1 MKVKRITAL
10 LLSLTMILTL
20 IPTFT
25 ATAFA
30 ESAENLYK
38 FDETTGTIT
47 GVKDTTI
54 TEALIPETIN
64 GVAVKAIGTRAFFDC
79 RDSLKTVSI
88 PKGVT
93 SIGKEAFYCC
103 RQLESV
109 SLPNGLQTIGKNAF
123 RTCEILKDVNIP
135 STVNYIGDCA
145 FGHCYKIE
153 SLTIPSG
160 ITEII
165 DNTFMSCKSLKT
177 VKIPYSVTSIGDW
190 AFAGCESLTNVTI
203 SDNVTKIGKYAFDD
217 CQGIKNLVIPDSV
230 KSIGIYAFEGC
241 RYMKSIT
248 LPSGITEI
256 GGGMFSRCYELKS
269 VVIPNTVTKVGS
281 NVFSLNFELEN
292 IVFPNSVEEI
302 DYIALE
308 RSDNLKDIYYVGTRE
323 QWEKINILYHMGSS
337 YDSSMLTFIPLTFTA
352 PEDLEYDGTEK
363 AAAVTTTNTEIGA
376 ITVKYYNEKNE
387 EVEPITPG
395 KYKVKIDI
403 SANDKHSAVSG
414 IEAGTFTIV
423 KGDSQTAASAAKT
436 TVTYGEDITITAD
449 VSISNQRMM
458 RMMRAANSA
467 TAAKADTVDFYVKAG
482 EDEILLGTAEVQY
495 ADSAKKDGGT
505 ASLTIKTT
513 DKLLQPGV
521 NKVMAEYGGSVNL
534 NGSGSDEISVTLEKK
549 EVGLQWSGH
558 ADRIFDESESD
569 VKSAVTGVESGDG
582 DITVTV
588 SSGKESAA
596 GTHTATATELVGA
609 NAMYYKLPQNPTCQY
624 KILDVTKPVISGIEN
639 GATYCSAQTVTVTD
653 NAIDTVTV
661 NGKPV
666 SLDANGKFVLN
677 PAEGVQKIVAT
688 DKSGNYAEMSATVN
702 DGHTPKADDGSCLTA
717 VDCEFCGEIAI
728 AAKSEH
734 AWSDWE
740 PSENYRGRHER
751 KCTSSGCVASE
762 TGNCMDEVAPFT
774 RCDKCG
780 ADLFVYY
787 PTQKSDLSWI
797 NEQLPKLK
805 FVARSTK
812 TVKKN
817 VRVTIKADED
827 TASTIEAIGNLGYTV
842 KYKYYRS
849 LKKSSG
855 YKAMLLKSDK
865 TYLNT
870 YGVKNAMYYYKVR
883 VMIYDKSNN
892 LVAKSELKQCSYANR
907 RWSR

>member
-1 MKVKRITAL
+1 MNVKKAIAL
-10 LLSLTMILTL
+10 VISLTMILTL

-38 FDETTGTIT
+38 FNEATGTIT

-54 TEALIPETIN
+54 TEAVIPETIN
-64 GVAVKAIGTRAFFDC
+64 GVEVKVIGARAFFDC

-93 SIGKEAFYCC
+93 VIEKEAFYCC

-109 SLPNGLQTIGKNAF
+109 SLPEGLLTIGNEAF
-123 RTCEILKDVNIP
+123 TTCDNLTEVNIP
-135 STVNYIGDCA
+135 STVNYIGNGA
-145 FGHCYKIE
+145 FKHCPKIK
-153 SLTIPSG
+153 SITIPSG
-160 ITEII
+160 IKEIA
-165 DNTFMSCKSLKT
+165 DNTFMSCTSLKT
-177 VKIPYSVTSIGDW
+177 VSIPYSVTSIGDW
-190 AFAGCESLTNVTI
+190 AFVGCESLTDVKI
-203 SDNVTKIGKYAFDD
+203 SDNVTKIGKYAFKD

-230 KSIGIYAFEGC
+230 KSIGISAFEGC

-256 GGGMFSRCYELKS
+256 GGGLFSGCYELKS
-269 VVIPNTVTKVGS
+269 IVIPNTVTKVGS
-281 NVFSLNFELEN
+281 NVFERNYELEN

-302 DYIALE
+302 TYLGLDK
-308 RSDNLKDIYYVGTRE
+308 SDNLKDVYYVGTRE
-323 QWEKINILYHMGSS
+323 QWEKINIIYHMGSS
-337 YDSSMLTFIPLTFTA
+337 YNDRLLTFIPLTFKA

-363 AAAVTTTNTEIGA
+363 VAAVTTTNTEIGT

-387 EVEPITPG
+387 EVTPIAPG

-403 SANDKHSAVSG
+403 GANDKHSAASG
-414 IEAGTFTIV
+414 IEAGTFTII

-436 TVTYGEDITITAD
+436 TVTYGEDITIIAD

-458 RMMRAANSA
+458 R
-467 TAAKADTVDFYVKAG
+467 AAKADTVDFYVKAG

-521 NKVMAEYGGSVNL
+521 NKVMAEYGGSVGL

-569 VKSAVTGVESGDG
+569 VKAAVTGVESGDG

-588 SSGKESAA
+588 SSGKESAV
-596 GTHTATATELVGA
+596 GTHTATATELVGE

-639 GATYCSAQTVTVTD
+639 GVTYCSAQTVTVTD
-653 NAIDTVTV
+653 NALDTVTV
-661 NGKPV
+661 NGKLV
-666 SLDANGKFVLN
+666 SLDASGKFVLN
-677 PAEGVQKIVAT
+677 PAEGQQRIVAT
-688 DKSGNYAEMSATVN
+688 DKYGNTAEMSATVN

-734 AWSDWE
+734 AWSDWVS
-740 PSENYRGRHER
+740 SENYRGRHER

-762 TGNCMDEVAPFT
+762 IGNCMDEIAPFT

-787 PTQKSDLSWI
+787 PTQKSDISWI

-812 TVKKN
+812 TTKKN

-827 TASTIEAIGNLGYTV
+827 TASTIEAIENLGYTV

-892 LVAKSELKQCSYANR
+892 LVAKSQLKQCSYANR

>member
-1 MKVKRITAL
+1 MKVKKSIAL
-10 LLSLTMILTL
+10 VLSLTMILTL

-30 ESAENLYK
+30 EIAENIYK
-38 FDETTGTIT
+38 FDEATGTIT

-54 TEALIPETIN
+54 TEAVIPESIN
-64 GVAVKAIGTRAFFDC
+64 GVEVKVIGSRAFFDC

-88 PKGVT
+88 PEGVT
-93 SIGKEAFYCC
+93 FIEKEAFYCC

-109 SLPNGLQTIGKNAF
+109 SLPDGLLTIGKEAF
-123 RTCEILKDVNIP
+123 STCEILKDVNIP
-135 STVNYIGDCA
+135 STVTYIGDGA
-145 FGHCYKIE
+145 FSHCLQIE
-153 SLTIPSG
+153 GITIPSG
-160 ITEII
+160 ITEIV
-165 DNTFMSCKSLKT
+165 DNTFMSCTSLKT
-177 VKIPYSVTSIGDW
+177 VNIPYSVTSIGDW
-190 AFAGCESLTNVTI
+190 AFVGCELLTNVTI
-203 SDNVTKIGKYAFDD
+203 SDNVTKIGKYAFKG
-217 CQGIKNLVIPDSV
+217 CQGIENLVIPDSV

-256 GGGMFSRCYELKS
+256 GGGLFSSCYELKS
-269 VVIPNTVTKVGS
+269 VVIPNTVKKVGN
-281 NVFSLNFELEN
+281 NVFPLNFELEN

-302 DYIALE
+302 TYLGLD
-308 RSDNLKDIYYVGTRE
+308 RSENLKDIYYVGTSE

-337 YDSSMLTFIPLTFTA
+337 YNDSLLTFIPLTFIA
-352 PEDLEYDGTEK
+352 PADLTYDGMEK
-363 AAAVTTTNTEIGA
+363 VAAVTTTNTEIGA
-376 ITVKYYNEKNE
+376 ITVRYYNEKNE
-387 EVEPITPG
+387 EVKPIAPG

-403 SANDKHSAVSG
+403 GANDKHSAASG

-423 KGDSQTAASAAKT
+423 KSDSQTESSAAKA
-436 TVTYGEDITITAD
+436 TVTYGQDITITAD
-449 VSISNQRMM
+449 VSTSKQKMLRLS
-458 RMMRAANSA
+458 NSA
-467 TAAKADTVDFYVKAG
+467 STTSQAKADTVDFYVKAG

-521 NKVMAEYGGSVNL
+521 NKVMAEYGGSVSL
-534 NGSGSDEISVTLEKK
+534 NGSSSDEISVVLDKK
-549 EVGLQWSGH
+549 EVVLQWSGY

-569 VKSAVTGVESGDG
+569 VKAVVTGVESGDG
-582 DITVTV
+582 DINVTV
-588 SSGKESAA
+588 NGGKEAA
-596 GTHTATATELVGA
+596 VGIHTATATGLVGE

-624 KILDVTKPVISGIEN
+624 KIIDVTDPVISGIKN

-653 NAIDTVTV
+653 NALDTVAV
-661 NGKPV
+661 NGKNV
-666 SLDANGKFVLN
+666 LLDADGKFVLN
-677 PAEGVQKIVAT
+677 PAEGLQKIIAT
-688 DKSGNYAEMSATVN
+688 DQSGNTAEVSVKVN

-740 PSENYRGRHER
+740 SSENYRGRHER
-751 KCTSSGCVASE
+751 KCTSSGCEASE
-762 TGNCMDEVAPFT
+762 VDNCRDEIVPFT

-787 PTQKSDLSWI
+787 PTEKSDISWI

-817 VRVTIKADED
+817 VRVTITADEE
-827 TASTIEAIGNLGYTV
+827 TASTIEVIENLGYTV

-883 VMIYDKSNN
+883 VMIYDKLDN

-907 RWSR
+907 RWGK